1 MADVCGLPV
10 TVIRNSS
17 TVTPGQRLTM
27 RDAGGGGFGEPANRP
42 RAQVLADVEEGF
54 VTPAVAREVYGVEV
68 PSGHR
73 ASPQLPPRS
82 SAITTTGM

>member
-1 MADVCGLPV
+1 MA
-10 TVIRNSS
+10 
-17 TVTPGQRLTM
+17 PGERFTM
-27 RDAGGGGFGEPANRP
+27 RDAGGGGFGKPAHRP
-42 RAQVLADVEEGF
+42 RAKVLADVEEDLVSSG
-54 VTPAVAREVYGVEV
+54 VAREVYGVEV